1 MTPET
6 FRYAAVM
13 LAAGIGIPV
22 LAALNAQLGGR
33 IGSPAAAAVVL
44 FLVALAAA
52 MTYAALNGAWGA
64 LRLVPAQPKHLFL
77 AGLCVAFYV
86 ISITTIA
93 PKFGVGNAVFF
104 VLLGQMIAAGAIDHF
119 GLFGAQIKAMTLAR
133 AGGIALMVAG
143 VALIQ
148 FSSAKAP

>member
-6 FRYAAVM
+6 LRYAALM

-22 LAALNAQLGGR
+22 LAALNAQLGAR
-33 IGSPAAAAVVL
+33 IGSPS
-44 FLVALAAA
+44 AAA
-52 MTYAALNGAWGA
+52 MILFVVAFLAATLTTAVMGGFSA
-64 LRLVPAQPKHLFL
+64 LPSAPAQPKHLFL

-86 ISITTIA
+86 ISITTVA

-104 VLLGQMIAAGAIDHF
+104 VLIGQMVAAGLIDHF
-119 GLFGAQIKAMTLAR
+119 GLFGARVKPMTWPRGA
-133 AGGIALMVAG
+133 GIALMMAG

-148 FSSAKAP
+148 LSSRPAP

>member
-6 FRYAAVM
+6 LRYAAVM
-13 LAAGIGIPV
+13 LAAGVGIPV
-22 LAALNAQLGGR
+22 LAALNAQLGAR
-33 IGSPAAAAVVL
+33 ISSPPAAAMILFAVAL
-44 FLVALAAA
+44 TAALLVTLLTTGTGPLAAA
-52 MTYAALNGAWGA
+52 
-64 LRLVPAQPKHLFL
+64 PAQPKHLFL

-104 VLLGQMIAAGAIDHF
+104 VLVGQMIAAALIDHF
-119 GLFGAQIKAMTLAR
+119 GLFGAQIKPMTWPRGA
-133 AGGIALMVAG
+133 GIACMMAG

-148 FSSAKAP
+148 LSSAKAP